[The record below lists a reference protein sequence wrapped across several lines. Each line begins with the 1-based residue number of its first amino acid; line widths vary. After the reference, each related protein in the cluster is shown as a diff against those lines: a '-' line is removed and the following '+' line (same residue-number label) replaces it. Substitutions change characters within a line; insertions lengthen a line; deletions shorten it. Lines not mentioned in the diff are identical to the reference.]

1 MASTEDRIRQL
12 IRDNLDIT
20 DHLDFDASFGDHD
33 ISSVDAVAFAK
44 LVGKTFG
51 RQIPPAD
58 FAQFQNLRDLA
69 DYLDSNAG

>member
-12 IRDNLDIT
+12 LRDNLDIT
-20 DHLDFDASFGDHD
+20 DHVDFDASFGDHD

-44 LVGKTFG
+44 LVGQTFG

-58 FAQFQNLRDLA
+58 RAQIQTRRGLA
-69 DYLDSNAG
+69 DYPDSNAG